1 MAKTKHLS
9 KRQLDVIED
18 LFVGE
23 LTEQDVLD
31 KYKVGRHLYSKWLTD
46 ERFAEHL
53 DRRIAASYRRSA
65 AYIARCAPL
74 AAAKL
79 VELTESDKTETARK
93 ACLDIISMQSTGQN
107 SAGTPAAPIDNP
119 ALAKDES
126 SQLSAETAG
135 KILSILAEEKQSR

>member
-1 MAKTKHLS
+1 MAKRKHLS

-31 KYKVGRHLYSKWLTD
+31 KYKVGRHLYCKWLTD

-65 AYIARCAPL
+65 TYIARYASL
-74 AAAKL
+74 AASRL
-79 VELTESDKTETARK
+79 VDLTESDKPETARR
-93 ACLDIISMQSTGQN
+93 ACLDIISMQSPGQN
-107 SAGTPAAPIDNP
+107 SAGTPTAPIDNP
-119 ALAKDES
+119 ASAKDGP

-135 KILSILAEEKQSR
+135 KILALLAEERQSL